1 MVAYSIPIFKDGVV
15 VGHQNGTITLGTIK
29 QNQPGALLRPVSAS
43 PEGPNTVRFKMGSTG
58 SGKGFY
64 ETRTYTVES
73 WGWNG
78 SAMELNITTHL
89 FVVFVADKDNPAH
102 HNEA

>member
-1 MVAYSIPIFKDGVV
+1 MGNHGDGQLAPPLTPD
-15 VGHQNGTITLGTIK
+15 H
-29 QNQPGALLRPVSAS
+29 PMSLLPSP

-89 FVVFVADKDNPAH
+89 FVVFVADKDNPAP